1 MINVKIVCVGN
12 LKERFWKDAADEYLK
27 RLAKF
32 CKIKVIE
39 IQEQNKYQEVNK
51 IIELEGKKI
60 IENLEGENY
69 LLDIYGKEYTSEEF
83 ASLIEKETLKTSIIT
98 FVIGG
103 SYGVSDDV
111 KKKISNKISFGK
123 VTYPHNLARI
133 ILLEQIY
140 RSFMIESGARYHK

>member
-27 RLAKF
+27 RLTKF

-39 IQEQNKYQEVNK
+39 IQEQNKYQDVNK

-83 ASLIEKETLKTSIIT
+83 ASLIEKETLKTIIIT

>member
-27 RLAKF
+27 RLTKF

-39 IQEQNKYQEVNK
+39 IQEQNKYQDVNK